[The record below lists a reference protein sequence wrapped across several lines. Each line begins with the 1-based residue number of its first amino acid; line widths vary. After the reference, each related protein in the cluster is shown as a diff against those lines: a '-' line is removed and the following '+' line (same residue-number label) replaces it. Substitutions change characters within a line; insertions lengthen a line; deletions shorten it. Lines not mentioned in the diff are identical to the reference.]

1 MGYIYLGLAIAGEL
15 IGTTF
20 LKYSQGFT
28 VLAPSLGSLLSY
40 GICFFFFSKSMQTIN
55 LSIGYATWSGVGI
68 IAATLISVFIFSEK
82 ITVLGVIGI
91 VFMIIGVILLN
102 FFGTVQS

>member
-1 MGYIYLGLAIAGEL
+1 
-15 IGTTF
+15 
-20 LKYSQGFT
+20 
-28 VLAPSLGSLLSY
+28 
-40 GICFFFFSKSMQTIN
+40 IN